1 MIKLNLEL
9 EPITKQHVNAI
20 MDNWLIIFVFF
31 SRKRI
36 RIVIGMTNYSTN
48 LCLSNYRACA
58 YRKLNH
64 FKTLKNLFFLNLILR
79 KPLDR
84 IG

>member
-31 SRKRI
+31 CRKRI
-36 RIVIGMTNYSTN
+36 RIVIDMTNYSTN
-48 LCLSNYRACA
+48 LRLSNYRACA

-64 FKTLKNLFFLNLILR
+64 FKNLKNLFFFKSDI
-79 KPLDR
+79 KEA